1 VQQDFVVGGLKDQL
15 KLLISLQELDLQI
28 LEKQSIIKE
37 IPLKISGAETRLNK
51 ILANLEKIKQGQES
65 LEKKKRDKERAL
77 DDINEKIK
85 KLKTRIT
92 DIKTNKEYQAH
103 LKEIE
108 SVEKERYAI
117 EDEILLIMEEIETSL
132 KELKSREETIRSEK
146 NKVDEFKKKLDGE
159 IVEAEKELSALNE
172 ARSGITGSI
181 DEELYNL
188 YMNLIKSG
196 KGLAVVEGKG
206 EICLGCNMN
215 FPPQLFVELKKNEQ
229 IIQCPQ
235 CHRIIYYKSE

>member
-1 VQQDFVVGGLKDQL
+1 MQQVFVVGGLKDQL
-15 KLLISLQELDLQI
+15 KLLISLQELDIRI
-28 LEKQSIIKE
+28 LEKQSIINE

-92 DIKTNKEYQAH
+92 QIKTNKEYQAH
-103 LKEIE
+103 LKEVE

-132 KELKSREETIRSEK
+132 KESKSREETIRSEK

-159 IVEAEKELSALNE
+159 IVEAEKELSALHE
-172 ARSGITGSI
+172 ARSGISESI

-196 KGLAVVEGKG
+196 KGLAVVEAKE

-215 FPPQLFVELKKNEQ
+215 FPPQLFVELKKNEE

-235 CHRIIYYKSE
+235 CHRILYFKSD